1 MRALKYVTFCWTFRD
16 LYTKRD
22 CFSFHFDFVFKFEH
36 SQPIYQYK
44 LPLFLTYISLFLFGC
59 RNDLPKLPYL
69 TMCLKESM
77 RINPPVLFIQRE
89 TTKPLV
95 FDEWDVPAGTL
106 INIPLYNVLNNHT
119 VWENPLVKVYSFQ
132 PYFKGLRYVPVK

>member
-1 MRALKYVTFCWTFRD
+1 
-16 LYTKRD
+16 
-22 CFSFHFDFVFKFEH
+22 
-36 SQPIYQYK
+36 
-44 LPLFLTYISLFLFGC
+44 
-59 RNDLPKLPYL
+59 
-69 TMCLKESM
+69 MCLKESM